1 MEITWLLN
9 IALPYDSYDVSD
21 EPRDYPNPLSGE
33 FASFV
38 NGCKII
44 CIIFFS
50 VSIRCRPFL
59 LVLLKQMSYHI
70 IYYKKAIFDTI
81 LCFILWIYLPT
92 SQKLP
97 HDTDFHFAWFL
108 CHLRHPVLWKLSIVV
123 RCQLQGTIRQLAILC
138 TKRAHTYNPL
148 LRLWVAGLWSNQ
160 EVPIRKFSK
169 FIYDMVWYHARWRPL
184 LLQEP
189 TWREDIHGGFDVTR

>member
-50 VSIRCRPFL
+50 VSIRCRPFFLIL
-59 LVLLKQMSYHI
+59 L
-70 IYYKKAIFDTI
+70 T
-81 LCFILWIYLPT
+81 
-92 SQKLP
+92 
-97 HDTDFHFAWFL
+97 
-108 CHLRHPVLWKLSIVV
+108 
-123 RCQLQGTIRQLAILC
+123 
-138 TKRAHTYNPL
+138 
-148 LRLWVAGLWSNQ
+148 
-160 EVPIRKFSK
+160 
-169 FIYDMVWYHARWRPL
+169 
-184 LLQEP
+184 
-189 TWREDIHGGFDVTR
+189 